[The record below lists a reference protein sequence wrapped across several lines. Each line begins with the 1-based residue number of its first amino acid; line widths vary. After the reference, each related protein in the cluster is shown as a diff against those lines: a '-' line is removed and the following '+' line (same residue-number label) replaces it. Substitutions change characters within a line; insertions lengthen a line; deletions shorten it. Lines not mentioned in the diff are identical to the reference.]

1 MELRQLKCFI
11 AVADTLHFGRAA
23 QKLDILPASLGRQIK
38 MLEDSLGSR
47 LLTRTTRTV
56 ALTQA
61 GSDLLEAARDVVDRA
76 DRLEAE
82 FRESQRD
89 NASVLR
95 IGAIDSAAVGLVPQL
110 IPLFREAH
118 PEIDIQLLE
127 QKTIRLLPRLLTGRL
142 DVAIVRPPEVL
153 DPRLVLRSLFF
164 ETAVVAVPDAHPLSK
179 KDRISVED
187 MADEPLIVP
196 DKGSRPH
203 SHDLTMKLFLEA
215 GLPARVAQIA
225 EEKQTIVNL
234 VSTGVGIAIVPRWI
248 SRLAVG
254 GVTFVPLDLPTG
266 PAKNKLALS
275 VAWVRD
281 TRDSSRDAL
290 LQTLDQH
297 VEQLAITA

>member
-11 AVADTLHFGRAA
+11 TVADTLHFGRAA

-47 LLTRTTRTV
+47 LLTRTTRSV
-56 ALTQA
+56 ALTAA
-61 GSDLLEAARDVVDRA
+61 GSDLLEDARDIVSRA
-76 DRLEAE
+76 EQIEAT
-82 FRESQRD
+82 FREHQRD
-89 NASVLR
+89 KASVLR

-110 IPLFREAH
+110 IPLFRDMH
-118 PEIDIQLLE
+118 PEIDIELLE

-164 ETAVVAVPDAHPLSK
+164 ETAVVAVPNTHPLAK
-179 KDRISVED
+179 KDRIAVED

-254 GVTFVPLDLPTG
+254 GVTFVSLDLPTG
-266 PAKNKLALS
+266 PAKNRLALS

-281 TRDSSRDAL
+281 TRDASRDAF
-290 LQTLDQH
+290 LQTIDQ
-297 VEQLAITA
+297 

>member
-164 ETAVVAVPDAHPLSK
+164 ETAVVAVPDTHPLAK
-179 KDRISVED
+179 KDRIRVED

-297 VEQLAITA
+297 VEQLAISA

>member
-1 MELRQLKCFI
+1 
-11 AVADTLHFGRAA
+11 
-23 QKLDILPASLGRQIK
+23 

-76 DRLEAE
+76 DRLEAD

-164 ETAVVAVPDAHPLSK
+164 ETAVVAVPDTHPLAK
-179 KDRISVED
+179 KDRICVED

-297 VEQLAITA
+297 VEQLAISA

>member
-11 AVADTLHFGRAA
+11 TVADTLHFGRAA

-47 LLTRTTRTV
+47 LLTRTTRSV
-56 ALTQA
+56 ALTAA
-61 GSDLLEAARDVVDRA
+61 GSDLLEDARDIVSRA
-76 DRLEAE
+76 EQIEAT
-82 FRESQRD
+82 FREHQRD
-89 NASVLR
+89 KASVLR

-110 IPLFREAH
+110 IPLFRDMH
-118 PEIDIQLLE
+118 PEIDIELLE

-164 ETAVVAVPDAHPLSK
+164 ETAVVAVPNTHPLAK
-179 KDRISVED
+179 KDRIAVED

-254 GVTFVPLDLPTG
+254 GVTFVSLDLPTG
-266 PAKNKLALS
+266 PAKNRLALS

-281 TRDSSRDAL
+281 TRDASRDAF
-290 LQTLDQH
+290 LQTIDQH
-297 VEQLAITA
+297 LDQLAITA